1 MANAVKRSP
10 LPIIGLFH
18 LRYDT
23 RYLSNAQ
30 CDDFEKETMLL
41 LWASEHFSDSAI
53 VKIERYNS
61 ETDDEPDEDGY
72 GFSKFATS
80 SSRDSEAENVR
91 LFRKFVSPLR
101 RLQSE
106 AKVNANGGER

>member
-1 MANAVKRSP
+1 MANAVNRSP

-23 RYLSNAQ
+23 RYLSDAQ
-30 CDDFEKETMLL
+30 CVAFEKDTLHLLEESET
-41 LWASEHFSDSAI
+41 FSDG
-53 VKIERYNS
+53 VLPKIERYNS
-61 ETDDEPDEDGY
+61 ETDNEPDEEGY
-72 GFSKFATS
+72 GFSKFSTTS
-80 SSRDSEAENVR
+80 SRESLTENVR

-101 RLQSE
+101 RLQAE